1 MGSVTNLQFRNP
13 KITKS
18 ELAKMGLDV
27 QNSDPRNFQLFGI
40 QGAELSQM
48 NYSSPAP
55 QSPEIPIFIE
65 GESDGKWDD
74 GDYILFYGQSTR
86 DWIFSAGEYKSFN
99 NFYAANT
106 TLIFGSDTKKANE
119 FKINPDLWAP
129 SQQHIRGMKSI

>member
-1 MGSVTNLQFRNP
+1 
-13 KITKS
+13 
-18 ELAKMGLDV
+18 MGLDV